1 MQLQK
6 VRLLRLMSKI
16 ALGFLAMGALF
27 WIVGVTWA
35 PSWIKESI
43 EQYSQ
48 KVGYHLELQGIVVK
62 PFALK
67 VELRGLKLKKIQGK
81 ELFSLDRGMLSVQWS
96 KLVVGEISIDAIELD
111 GPSVLF
117 ERDAKENSK
126 WNWLEFVEKI
136 TAKRAGSEEVNTSAP
151 KVFIES
157 LTIREA
163 RLKINDAQTT
173 FTDDLGPFSLSL
185 KKLSNYSS
193 KSDQPGLEGLYEL
206 DLGKV
211 DILIPA
217 LNKMVV
223 FEKVHASGEL
233 TNPDQDRLE
242 AKLNLKLDAGV
253 LDFIFN
259 LEPKQNM
266 IRLDVAIDNL
276 SLAPIVNLLPANSP
290 LQTTSGVLS
299 GKLQYQTR
307 QDLWSTVGDL
317 SLKNVEITEGRPKQ
331 AFMKWR
337 QADLK
342 QIDLRRLVSGKTAL
356 TIDELT

>member
-136 TAKRAGSEEVNTSAP
+136 TAKRAGS
-151 KVFIES
+151 
-157 LTIREA
+157 
-163 RLKINDAQTT
+163 
-173 FTDDLGPFSLSL
+173 
-185 KKLSNYSS
+185 
-193 KSDQPGLEGLYEL
+193 
-206 DLGKV
+206 
-211 DILIPA
+211 
-217 LNKMVV
+217 
-223 FEKVHASGEL
+223 
-233 TNPDQDRLE
+233 
-242 AKLNLKLDAGV
+242 
-253 LDFIFN
+253 
-259 LEPKQNM
+259 
-266 IRLDVAIDNL
+266 
-276 SLAPIVNLLPANSP
+276 
-290 LQTTSGVLS
+290 
-299 GKLQYQTR
+299 
-307 QDLWSTVGDL
+307 
-317 SLKNVEITEGRPKQ
+317 
-331 AFMKWR
+331 
-337 QADLK
+337 
-342 QIDLRRLVSGKTAL
+342 
-356 TIDELT
+356 